1 MNLLGLDYGKVKIG
15 LAFAD
20 GELAEP
26 LKVIY
31 RPDLLEQIAEVCRE
45 LKIEKLIMGISEGQ
59 SAVKTKEFAIT
70 LIDAVG
76 LPIEY
81 HDETLTSQEAVAKM
95 KEVGKRVKDED
106 AISAALILQGYLDGQ
121 SNNITI

>member
-1 MNLLGLDYGKVKIG
+1 MNLLGLDYGQAKIG

-31 RPDLLEQIAEVCRE
+31 RPDLLGKITKTCRE
-45 LKIEKLIMGISEGQ
+45 LKIEKIILGISEGQ
-59 SAVKTKEFAIT
+59 SAVKTKEFAFSLT
-70 LIDAVG
+70 DTVH

-81 HDETLTSQEAVAKM
+81 QDETLTSQEAVAKM
-95 KEVGKRVKDED
+95 REVGKKIKDED
-106 AISAALILQGYLDGQ
+106 AISAALILQGYLDKQ
-121 SNNITI
+121 V